1 MEDRT
6 YIAIDLKSFYASVE
20 CRERG
25 LDPLD
30 TNLVV
35 ADISRTD
42 KTICLAVTPSLK
54 SFGMSGRSRL
64 FEVKQR
70 VREVN
75 IERKQ
80 HAPGQILSGTS
91 HFFSELSQN
100 PALAVDF
107 LIAPPQMA
115 HYMECS
121 TRIYSIYMKYVAPE
135 DIVVYSIDE
144 VFMDITDYLPASG
157 MTAREFARKII
168 LDVMD
173 TTGIT
178 ATAGIGTNLFLCKV
192 AMDIVAKHLPADE
205 YGVRIAFLDEMTFR
219 QKLWA
224 HQPLTDFW
232 RIGHGYARKLAENGL
247 FTMGDIARCSVKN
260 EDLLYRLFGKN
271 AELLIDHAWGWE
283 PCTIAQIKS
292 YRPATN
298 SLGSGQVL
306 SCPYDYDKARLVVKE
321 MTDLLVLELVDK
333 GLVTDQMVLTVGYD
347 VENLDRTGKKS
358 YRGEVT
364 TDRYGRRI
372 PKHAHGTV
380 NLDRKTSSTHQILE
394 AVLSLYDRIVNEN
407 LLVRRIN
414 ITANHVIDERDAAQE
429 VQYEQLSLFEDVAL
443 EEQKKE
449 EEEKELAKE
458 KRMQHAVID
467 IKKKF
472 GKNAILKGMNLEEG
486 ATARDRNRQIGG
498 HRA

>member
-1 MEDRT
+1 M
-6 YIAIDLKSFYASVE
+6 Y
-20 CRERG
+20 
-25 LDPLD
+25 
-30 TNLVV
+30 
-35 ADISRTD
+35 
-42 KTICLAVTPSLK
+42 
-54 SFGMSGRSRL
+54 
-64 FEVKQR
+64 
-70 VREVN
+70 
-75 IERKQ
+75 
-80 HAPGQILSGTS
+80 
-91 HFFSELSQN
+91 
-100 PALAVDF
+100 
-107 LIAPPQMA
+107 
-115 HYMECS
+115 
-121 TRIYSIYMKYVAPE
+121 
-135 DIVVYSIDE
+135 
-144 VFMDITDYLPASG
+144 
-157 MTAREFARKII
+157 
-168 LDVMD
+168 
-173 TTGIT
+173 
-178 ATAGIGTNLFLCKV
+178 
-192 AMDIVAKHLPADE
+192 
-205 YGVRIAFLDEMTFR
+205 
-219 QKLWA
+219 
-224 HQPLTDFW
+224 
-232 RIGHGYARKLAENGL
+232 
-247 FTMGDIARCSVKN
+247 TMGDVARCSIGSDTDYYN
-260 EDLLYRLFGKN
+260 EDLLYRLFGVN

-306 SCPYDYDKARLVVKE
+306 SCPYDYEKARLVVKE